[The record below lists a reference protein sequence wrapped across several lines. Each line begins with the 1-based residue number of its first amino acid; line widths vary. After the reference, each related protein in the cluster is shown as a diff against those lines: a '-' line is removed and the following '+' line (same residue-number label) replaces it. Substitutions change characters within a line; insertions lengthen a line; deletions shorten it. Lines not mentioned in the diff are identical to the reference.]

1 MRKGRDFAFILAAW
15 AMAGWLMLLSA
26 SGVAFAAA
34 NVFDQTVLHPAI
46 PLLDEAGQHVL
57 NSGQPYST
65 KMSCGNGN
73 GSGCHDYD
81 KMNHAYHFE
90 QGRDEADDNFGKK
103 HGLPHLVSPGYF
115 GGYNCMQG
123 SSTGA
128 LAKKSNANAAD
139 FGDWGAAG
147 FVKACSSCHFG
158 GGWEEKDRTGVR
170 YDQMPADKIAD
181 KDGDYFERDGNG
193 GLVRWDWQK
202 SGVREADCLTCHAD
216 FSLLRKFPGSGL
228 GGNDGQDQTDTAYN
242 HWGWLQDQKLVKG
255 GFFRYANSA
264 MFEFL
269 NVKPDLPDGA
279 SLLTVARQVTP
290 NSPKPDY
297 QLSLDGQGLPIL
309 QWNRAAFDASGK
321 IQIPM
326 RRFPGSDNCMMCH
339 LAGAGINRIVA
350 KVKSSRRGFY
360 GFGEESVQHSGADGV
375 LVPDSMDDVHKG
387 TTWLDDTG
395 ESRVIDSCNACHSKQ
410 YYKPLFANIDLDAD
424 HNFPKGDG
432 DADIR
437 NDLDKQPGPFSC
449 EYCHDTA
456 KKPAL
461 PSGHKTIRDAHRELW
476 KANGDMAGYAPDT
489 LNKVTQ
495 VHLDVVSCQTCHI
508 TNVTYNGE
516 TIKLRYRYRLA
527 ENGKLKTYPY
537 KPATRFY
544 AKDRS
549 SGRVLYRYERE
560 SVFEKKTGADGKAY
574 GAIIDPATR
583 QEIGKVTVNAA
594 GEFGTPITYD
604 DYKAWKRAYDNLL
617 KAKGYKNP
625 DVRFV
630 YIESNEYI
638 VTHQTRPA
646 VQAMPCTDCHARKQ
660 NGSINSLIAP
670 NGVYGAGNVAE
681 VAKLPDARLVDEGI
695 VELGMPYYKVDASGR
710 ITENVEDVLYASKI
724 NPSMTILDAQ
734 MARDVAG
741 EFQIVDAGSASGYVG
756 ITGASGAKAMRR
768 LNSGEWMLFGAQ
780 VGHESLRGL
789 GLMLPGNFVNRGT
802 LQNGRVEAE
811 TREADQADRKRI
823 KGGGLGN
830 PVSDIYSIAISAAD
844 KTKLTSFAAPGA
856 LVKLPYQGR
865 ATGIKKIRVVYS
877 DHGKR
882 WRAVPAKDVVDFN
895 PPGGDM
901 PAYVVVSLAK
911 PVANLA
917 VTDKKP

>member
-1 MRKGRDFAFILAAW
+1 MRKGRNFACILAAW
-15 AMAGWLMLLSA
+15 AIVGWLAMLSA
-26 SGVAFAAA
+26 SGAAFAAA

-46 PLLDEAGQHVL
+46 PLLDETGQHVL

-90 QGRDEADDNFGKK
+90 QGRDEADDSFGQK
-103 HGLPHLVSPGYF
+103 HGLSHLVSPGYF

-139 FGDWGAAG
+139 FADWGAAG
-147 FVKACSSCHFG
+147 FVKACSSCHTG

-216 FSLLRKFPGSGL
+216 FTLLKKFPASQL
-228 GGNDGQDQTDTAYN
+228 GGNDGADQTDTAFN
-242 HWGWLQDQKLVKG
+242 HWGWLQDQKFVKN

-269 NVKPDLPDGA
+269 NVRPDLPDGA
-279 SLLTVARQVTP
+279 SLLSVARQVTP
-290 NSPKPDY
+290 NTPKPDY
-297 QLSLDGQGLPIL
+297 QLSLNGQGLPIL
-309 QWNRAAFDASGK
+309 QWNRAAFDTSAK

-326 RRFPGSDNCMMCH
+326 RRFPSSDNCMMCH
-339 LAGAGINRIVA
+339 LAGAGINRIVP

-360 GFGEESVQHSGADGV
+360 GFGDDSVQHYGTDG
-375 LVPDSMDDVHKG
+375 LLIPDAKDDVHKG

-395 ESRVIDSCNACHSKQ
+395 ESRVIDNCNACHSKQ
-410 YYKPLFANIDLDAD
+410 YYKPLYANIDLDAD

-456 KKPAL
+456 KSPAL
-461 PSGHKTIRDAHRELW
+461 PSGHKTILAAHRELW
-476 KANGDMAGYAPDT
+476 KARGDMAGYAPDT

-527 ENGKLKTYPY
+527 ENGKLKSYPY
-537 KPATRFY
+537 KPASRFY
-544 AKDRS
+544 AKDKN

-560 SVFEKKTGADGKAY
+560 SVFQKKTGADGKDY
-574 GAIIDPATR
+574 GAIIDPTTQ
-583 QEIGKVTVNAA
+583 QEVGKVTVNAA
-594 GEFGTPITYD
+594 GEFGTPTTYD

-646 VQAMPCTDCHARKQ
+646 VQAMVCTECHTRKQ

-670 NGVYGAGNVAE
+670 NGIYGAGNVAE
-681 VAKLPDARLVDEGI
+681 VAKLPDRRLVDEGV
-695 VELGMPYYKVDASGR
+695 VELGMPYYKVDGSGR
-710 ITENVEDVLYASKI
+710 ITENVEDVLYTSKI

-741 EFQIVDAGSASGYVG
+741 EFVTAEAGAAVGFAGLTGGSGN
-756 ITGASGAKAMRR
+756 KLMQRM
-768 LNSGEWMLFGAQ
+768 NSGEWLLFNPA
-780 VGHESLRGL
+780 VGHESLRSFAL
-789 GLMLPGNFVNRGT
+789 ILPGNFINRGT
-802 LQNGRVEAE
+802 LQNARVEAE
-811 TREADQADRKRI
+811 AREPVLAERKRI
-823 KGGGLGN
+823 KSAGFGKLVTDILSFS
-830 PVSDIYSIAISAAD
+830 VSDAS
-844 KTKLTSFAAPGA
+844 KFKLTAFTSPGA
-856 LVKLPYQGR
+856 LVKLPYQGQAR
-865 ATGIKKIRVVYS
+865 SVKRVKVVYS
-877 DHGKR
+877 EDGKR
-882 WRAVPAKDVVDFN
+882 WQAVPAKDVVDFN
-895 PPGGDM
+895 PPGGQT
-901 PAYVVVSLAK
+901 PAYVVVSLTK

-917 VTDKKP
+917 VADK